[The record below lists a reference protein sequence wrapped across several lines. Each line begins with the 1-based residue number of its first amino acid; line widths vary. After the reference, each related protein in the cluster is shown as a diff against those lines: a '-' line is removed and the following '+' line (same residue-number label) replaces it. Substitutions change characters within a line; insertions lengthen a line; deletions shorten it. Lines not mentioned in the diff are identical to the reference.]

1 MATRRKSK
9 RKPLQRKTKLA
20 QVWKDPWKLNRAG
33 HEILWDLHRSL
44 REEIEKRWHRGLPFN
59 EELFDRWERARF
71 FGFGEESSIYDS
83 SLVIGEVKVGEHT
96 WIGPFT
102 ILDGS
107 GGLEIGSYCSISAG
121 VHIYTH
127 NTVAWSLT
135 RGKAN
140 YEMAPVKIHDCCY
153 IGPHVTIS
161 QGVTVGPYAIV
172 GANSFVKEEVD
183 PYTMVSGNPARP
195 IGKIVIRGKKVTV
208 KRF

>member
-9 RKPLQRKTKLA
+9 RNPPQRKPKLT
-20 QVWKDPWKLNRAG
+20 QGWKDPWKLNLPG
-33 HEILWDLHRSL
+33 YEILWDLHQSL

-83 SLVIGEVKVGEHT
+83 SLVVGEVKVGEHT

-102 ILDGS
+102 VLDGS

-127 NTVAWSLT
+127 NTVAWSIT
-135 RGKAN
+135 GGKAS
-140 YEMAPVKIHDCCY
+140 YEISPVRIGDFCY
-153 IGPHVTIS
+153 IGPHAVIS
-161 QGVTVGPYAIV
+161 QGVRIGPNSIV
-172 GANSFVKEEVD
+172 ATNSFVNKNV
-183 PYTMVSGNPARP
+183 PPRTMVAGNPART
-195 IGKIVIRGKKVTV
+195 IGSVVIKGRKLIIKKA
-208 KRF
+208 